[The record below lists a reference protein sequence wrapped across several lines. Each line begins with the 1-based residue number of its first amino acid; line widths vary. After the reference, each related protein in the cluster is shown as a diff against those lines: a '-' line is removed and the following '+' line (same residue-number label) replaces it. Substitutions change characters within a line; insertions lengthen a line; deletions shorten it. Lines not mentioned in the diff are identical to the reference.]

1 MRLVENLLYA
11 AMLAAAPLAAAA
23 QPPAAAAAAA
33 AAPDLE
39 ALIAGATH
47 ELSFAGGELSG
58 PGGGMLHDAT
68 AQSQFVLVG
77 ESHFDHDTPQFAQA
91 LFHMLQREHGFD
103 HLVVEQDGVGIEDAL
118 APGVRGDPQAIA
130 DLAKRYPTLLGFASD
145 QDLELLAD
153 VGARVKGPHPIWGV
167 EQTQGAARYLEE
179 LDRLAPTPAVRAM
192 IAPLLAEARRY
203 DTRETLGKFLAE
215 DRTTLARLQALQ
227 AAFKAPPGSRTDT
240 LLNGLVKSAEIYSFY
255 MRAQAGEPVGLL
267 NNTVRESWLK
277 AGFVR
282 RYKVQATSG
291 KPLKA
296 MFKFGG
302 DHMFRG
308 LDPVSAF
315 PIGNFAHEFAIAN
328 GMEAYGILVVPT
340 GSYAKIADYP
350 AYERLLFPRAEP
362 TRPVLIDLRSLRNY
376 QRFFRAKV
384 AAEDQWLFRALING
398 YDAIVI
404 LPNSRQATFART
416 GFPWMKGN

>member
-1 MRLVENLLYA
+1 MSGFLKLLLA
-11 AMLAAAPLAAAA
+11 AALAAAPMAALA
-23 QPPAAAAAAA
+23 QPAPVATAP

-47 ELSFAGGELSG
+47 ELSFTGGELSG
-58 PGGGMLHDAT
+58 PGAAFLNQAT
-68 AQSQFVLVG
+68 ARSQFVLIG

-130 DLAKRYPTLLGFASD
+130 NLARRYPTLLGFASD

-153 VGARVKGPHPIWGV
+153 VGARTKGPHPIWGV
-167 EQTQGAARYLEE
+167 EQAQGAVRYLEE
-179 LDRLAPTPAVRAM
+179 LDRLAPTPAVRAL
-192 IAPLLAEARRY
+192 IAPLLAEARR
-203 DTRETLGKFLAE
+203 DDARATLGKFLAE
-215 DRTTLARLQALQ
+215 DRTTLSHLQAVQ
-227 AAFKAPPGSRTDT
+227 AAFKAEPGSRADT
-240 LLNGLVKSAEIYSFY
+240 LLTALVKSAEIYSY
-255 MRAQAGEPVGLL
+255 YVRAVSGEPTGLL

-277 AGFVR
+277 AGFVQ
-282 RYKVQATSG
+282 RYRAEASSDR
-291 KPLKA
+291 PLKA

-302 DHMFRG
+302 EHMFRG

-328 GMEAYGILVVPT
+328 GMEAYGVLVVPT
-340 GSYAKIADYP
+340 GTYAKLGDYP
-350 AYERLLFPRAEP
+350 AYERLLLPKGEP
-362 TRPVLIDLRSLRNY
+362 TRPVVVDLRSLRNY

-384 AAEDQWLFRALING
+384 AVEDQWLFRALING

-404 LPNSRQATFART
+404 LPNSRRATFERT
-416 GFPWMKGN
+416 GFPWIKGN